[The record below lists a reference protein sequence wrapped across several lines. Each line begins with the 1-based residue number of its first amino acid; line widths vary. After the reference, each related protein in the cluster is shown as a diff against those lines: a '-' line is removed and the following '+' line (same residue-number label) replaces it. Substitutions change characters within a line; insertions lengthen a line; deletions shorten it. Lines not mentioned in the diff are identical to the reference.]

1 MDRHFFE
8 RIARGIYAF
17 LWVSAIVYMVLL
29 ASGVTGR

>member
-17 LWVSAIVYMVLL
+17 LWASAIVYMTLL
-29 ASGVTGR
+29 ALGVTGR